1 MFQEINGKIRLRVLK
16 YYSQRIEKYNKKG
29 FCKKIFY
36 CLINFS
42 LRIFFIGLL
51 DVILANYLLG
61 KSSLDNI
68 LPFLSVVLF
77 VLFINF
83 GSLIKLLM
91 FSRLNLDKYYSTII
105 YPKIIE
111 LKKYKQKLEKR
122 KERCKKILGG
132 ALTFLTLL
140 SIILLPIIRFS
151 LLSNS
156 QIREDGVVYVFNK
169 KTNLQITSIDL
180 EQSDQQNY
188 NLLNEDYN
196 LLNILSNY
204 LYDLIIIFLIFLFSS
219 IILSICI
226 IMFFAIL
233 NLKLIPKK
241 LVLYEGNIYEY

>member
-1 MFQEINGKIRLRVLK
+1 MFQDINEKIRSRVLE
-16 YYSQRIEKYNKKG
+16 YYSRTIDKYNKKNLSNRVL
-29 FCKKIFY
+29 Y
-36 CLINFS
+36 CLLNFP
-42 LRIFFIGLL
+42 LRIIFIGIL
-51 DVILANYLLG
+51 DVILAYYLFG
-61 KSSLDNI
+61 KSSLDYI
-68 LPFLSVVLF
+68 WPFLSVVLF
-77 VLFINF
+77 VLCINF
-83 GSLIKLLM
+83 GVLIKLLM

-132 ALTFLTLL
+132 ALTLLTLL
-140 SIILLPIIRFS
+140 SIVLLPIIRFS

-188 NLLNEDYN
+188 NLLNEYYN
-196 LLNILSNY
+196 LLNGLSNC